1 MIATFNFKII
11 VERSISADKFIRE
24 IISDILKQYNQIFDI
39 VYSINSISE
48 INDNVSELF
57 LKLIIISKISLLNVE
72 NDLKRIIKILVNDYK
87 WNLLHYKVDGKVLEI
102 YQINFSKYW
111 IISFNPVFWNP
122 LKLVK
127 YSVVY

>member
-102 YQINFSKYW
+102 YQINFSKY
-111 IISFNPVFWNP
+111 
-122 LKLVK
+122 
-127 YSVVY
+127 